1 MDVGLY
7 GKLPSHGDFLRR
19 RVSDAFVGAW
29 DSWLQQSVAASRSI
43 LGERWLDLYLTSPA
57 WHFACAP
64 GVVGPAVAVGVMVPS
79 VDRVG
84 RYFPLTVVS
93 EAIAE
98 LSALEAATETPGW
111 FASVERL
118 MVEALAAE
126 RLDFEAF
133 DAAIAATATA
143 LDTPANGARVRVAAG
158 DAQAIMS
165 EANTAWHVPIA
176 SSEQLGAIFPQLAY
190 ARLAALLN
198 PLTLWWTEGST
209 LVAPTCLVV
218 PGLPHP
224 QRFAAF
230 LDGAW
235 ERDGGWR
242 MAAAEVS
249 GATALADTLVDTQPT
264 PTYVSAARSECGPV
278 RSVNQDSFLERPEA
292 GVWAVADGM
301 GGHAAGDQ
309 ASRMVCDALAG
320 LELQATLDGT
330 AGEVARRLADVNAHL
345 YRLATHPVNPV
356 RSGST
361 VVALVAR
368 GAQCHVLWAGDS
380 RAYRLRD
387 GTLDRLTHDHV
398 EDEDGRMGEDYSIT
412 RAVGGEATLALDSY
426 RGRVRRGDR
435 YLLCSDGLTRVLEPA
450 ALASGLSLET
460 PATAAGA
467 LVDAALAAGTTD
479 NVTAVVIAAT

>member
-29 DSWLQQSVAASRSI
+29 DSWLQQSIAASRAI
-43 LGERWLDLYLTSPA
+43 LGEQWLDLYLTSPA
-57 WHFACAP
+57 WSFACAP
-64 GVVGPAVAVGVMVPS
+64 GVVGAAVAVGVMVPS

-84 RYFPLTVVS
+84 RYFPLTVVC
-93 EAIAE
+93 EPGAE
-98 LSALEAATETPGW
+98 RSALEAATETPAW
-111 FASVERL
+111 FETVERL

-133 DAAIAATATA
+133 DAAIAATGTA
-143 LDTPANGARVRVAAG
+143 LEAPADGARVRVAQR

-165 EANTAWHVPIA
+165 EANTAWQVPIG
-176 SSEQLGAIFPQLAY
+176 SSERLGAIFPQLAF
-190 ARLAALLN
+190 ARLAELAN

-209 LVAPTCLVV
+209 VVAPTCLVV

-235 ERDGGWR
+235 QRDGWR
-242 MAAAEVS
+242 LAAAEVT
-249 GATALADTLVDTQPT
+249 GTTVLADTLVDAQPA
-264 PTYVSAARSECGPV
+264 PSYVSAARSDCGPV
-278 RSVNQDSFLERPEA
+278 RSVNQDAWLERPEV

-301 GGHAAGDQ
+301 GGHEAGDQ
-309 ASRMVCDALAG
+309 ASRMVCDALAE
-320 LELQATLDGT
+320 LEPQPTLGAT
-330 AGEVARRLADVNAHL
+330 AGEVARRLTDVNAHL

-368 GAQCHVLWAGDS
+368 GTQCHVLWAGDS

-387 GTLDRLTHDHV
+387 GTLDKLTHDHV
-398 EDEDGRMGEDYSIT
+398 DAENGLADDDYSIT

-435 YLLCSDGLTRVLEPA
+435 YLLCSDGLTRVLDNAE
-450 ALASGLSLET
+450 LASRLALET
-460 PATAAGA
+460 PASAVGA
-467 LVDAALAAGTTD
+467 LIEAALAAGTTD

>member
-19 RVSDAFVGAW
+19 RVSDAFMGAW
-29 DSWLQQSVAASRSI
+29 DSWLQQSIAASRAV

-64 GVVGPAVAVGVMVPS
+64 GVVGPAVAIGVMVPS

-84 RYFPLTVVS
+84 RYFPLTVVC
-93 EAIAE
+93 ELGAG
-98 LSALEAATETPGW
+98 LSALEAATETHGW
-111 FASVERL
+111 FATVEHL

-126 RLDFEAF
+126 RLDFEEF
-133 DAAIAATATA
+133 DAAIAETATA
-143 LDTPANGARVRVAAG
+143 LAVPDGARVRVAQG

-165 EANTAWHVPIA
+165 EANVAWHVPIG
-176 SSEQLGAIFPQLAY
+176 SSEQLGAVLAQLAY
-190 ARLAALLN
+190 ARLATLAN

-209 LVAPTCLVV
+209 VVAPTCLAV

-242 MAAAEVS
+242 MASAEVTD
-249 GATALADTLVDTQPT
+249 AAVLADTLVDVQPT
-264 PTYVSAARSECGPV
+264 PTYVSAARSDCGPV
-278 RSVNQDSFLERPEA
+278 RSVNQDACLERPEV

-301 GGHAAGDQ
+301 GGHEAGDQ

-320 LELQATLDGT
+320 LEPKPTLDST
-330 AGEVARRLADVNAHL
+330 AGEVARRLEDVNAHL

-361 VVALVAR
+361 VVALVTR
-368 GAQCHVLWAGDS
+368 GTQCHVLWAGDS

-398 EDEDGRMGEDYSIT
+398 DAENGQVEDDYSIT

-435 YLLCSDGLTRVLEPA
+435 YLLCSDGLTRVLSSSE
-450 ALASGLSLET
+450 LASRLAQDT
-460 PATAAGA
+460 PQTAVGA

-479 NVTAVVIAAT
+479 NVTAVVVAAT